1 MAGLY
6 RAGREAVQ
14 TIRRMDREVEY
25 GRAECELRTV
35 NLPSLRARAVVLALL
50 TTVSCAHSGAHQEA
64 APSTASSRGAAAAQ
78 RLDHVSPARDSVGAA
93 PKTFSWTAVQGA
105 DSYSIGVWNEVDVL
119 VWRQNNIP
127 TTSVMRPDDM
137 PLEPGTYFWSVSAL
151 RNGEEVADSGLSAFV
166 VRTSP

>member
-1 MAGLY
+1 
-6 RAGREAVQ
+6 
-14 TIRRMDREVEY
+14 MDREVEY

-35 NLPSLRARAVVLALL
+35 NLLSLRAGAAVGLALL
-50 TTVSCAHSGAHQEA
+50 TTVSCAPHSGAHQEA
-64 APSTASSRGAAAAQ
+64 APSTASSRGASAAQ
-78 RLDHVSPARDSVGAA
+78 RLDHISPARDSVGAA

-105 DSYSIGVWNEVDVL
+105 DSYSIGVWNEVDMI

-127 TTSVMRPDDM
+127 TTSVTRPDDV

-151 RNGEEVADSGLSAFV
+151 RNGEELADSGLSAFV

>member
-1 MAGLY
+1 M
-6 RAGREAVQ
+6 RF
-14 TIRRMDREVEY
+14 
-25 GRAECELRTV
+25 LRFASRTGA
-35 NLPSLRARAVVLALL
+35 LLALAVVAA
-50 TTVSCAHSGAHQEA
+50 SCHHPGSAQQASPSA
-64 APSTASSRGAAAAQ
+64 AAASRGAAASQ
-78 RLDHVSPARDSVGAA
+78 RLDHVMPARDSVGSA
-93 PKTFSWTAVQGA
+93 PKTFSWTVVQGA

-127 TTSVMRPDDM
+127 TNSVAWPDDM